1 MEGEVLH
8 ASARLPLE
16 MNMPASFCFSLV
28 KPCSS
33 LSSFWSEPLTGYMSH
48 SLIPPPSSC
57 LHLKKMKFHF
67 FEWIIYMV
75 SWIFCFDLDL
85 TRGNL
90 VFTSLHFPVGF
101 RNTEVIANTEG
112 VSLGKPTQQPSAE
125 KKGCLFSFFFFFSLW
140 PGPLRIFGHRKC
152 PGLLGAL
159 MGMTVNIAYTNTSP
173 SQ

>member
-125 KKGCLFSFFFFFSLW
+125 KKGCLFSFFFFFLIVTRATQNIWSQEMPWLA
-140 PGPLRIFGHRKC
+140 GSSNGHD
-152 PGLLGAL
+152 
-159 MGMTVNIAYTNTSP
+159 
-173 SQ
+173 SQYCLH